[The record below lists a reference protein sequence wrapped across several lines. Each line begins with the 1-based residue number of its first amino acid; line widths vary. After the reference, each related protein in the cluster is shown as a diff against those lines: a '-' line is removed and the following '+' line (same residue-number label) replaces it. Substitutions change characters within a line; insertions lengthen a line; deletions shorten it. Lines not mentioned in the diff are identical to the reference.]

1 MSLFKN
7 PGRFAGLTY
16 LLISIPGAFALV
28 YVPSK
33 LIVSGNAAA
42 TSANITGHQILFQ
55 LGIAG
60 QLVSQILFMWVAL
73 LLYDLLKGVSQR
85 QASFMLG
92 LLVVSIP
99 IALLNEL
106 NSIAALLFVRGPAFL
121 SAFDKPQRD
130 AMAMLFVK
138 LHGQGFGI
146 AGIFWGLWLFPLG
159 LLVYNSGMFPRFLGI
174 LLMANSFSYPINSF
188 VGILLPNSAN
198 SVSQWLSPLQLGELV
213 FIFWLLIIGSKPGP
227 LAASSSAA
235 MA

>member
-7 PGRFAGLTY
+7 PGRFAGLIY

-42 TSANITGHQILFQ
+42 TSANIAGHETLFQ
-55 LGIAG
+55 LGIAC

-73 LLYDLLKGVSQR
+73 LLYDLLKGVNRR
-85 QASFMLG
+85 QASLMLG
-92 LLVVSIP
+92 LIVVSIP

-130 AMAMLFVK
+130 AMAMLFLK

-146 AGIFWGLWLFPLG
+146 AGVFWGLWLFPLG

-174 LLMANSFSYPINSF
+174 LLMVNSCSYPINSF

-213 FIFWLLIIGSKPGP
+213 FIFWLLIMGSKPGSM
-227 LAASSSAA
+227 AASSSAA